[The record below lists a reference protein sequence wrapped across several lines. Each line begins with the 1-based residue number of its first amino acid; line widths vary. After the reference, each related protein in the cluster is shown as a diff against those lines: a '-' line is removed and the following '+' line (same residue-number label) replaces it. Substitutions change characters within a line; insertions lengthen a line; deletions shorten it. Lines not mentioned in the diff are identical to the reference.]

1 MSLPVKEI
9 LNIGLR
15 QLADS
20 GVDDAAIDSKQLYC
34 FLMGISNPQ
43 GVG

>member
-15 QLADS
+15 QLSDS
-20 GVDDAAIDSKQLYC
+20 GVDDAAIDSC
-34 FLMGISNPQ
+34 IVF
-43 GVG
+43 